1 MPSLL
6 PLSAGLAPHTA
17 APCSMLDTL
26 RYRTALEKEAQCIK
40 AAAEAAAKTL
50 ALSAHGDDTLR
61 AGSTGGSIGGPSSPA
76 RGGAGGAGAGDAEGA
91 MRSSGTLGSSL
102 GSPGG
107 GATSPSLGISGRL
120 PKFNSQFDRNRH
132 VPEFVPKVAYAER
145 YDRDFG
151 SMGTT
156 NSAIGEGCGDLANIT
171 SPTSAKR
178 DFTKAFADRTHL
190 VSPSIAGR
198 R

>member
-1 MPSLL
+1 
-6 PLSAGLAPHTA
+6 
-17 APCSMLDTL
+17 MLDTL

-50 ALSAHGDDTLR
+50 AESAHGDDTLR
-61 AGSTGGSIGGPSSPA
+61 AGSTGGSLSAPSSPA
-76 RGGAGGAGAGDAEGA
+76 RGSAAGGAGAGAGDADGA

-107 GATSPSLGISGRL
+107 GATSPKGSSLGLSGRL
-120 PKFNSQFDRNRH
+120 PKFSSQFDRNRH

-156 NSAIGEGCGDLANIT
+156 NSAIGEGCGDLANIA